1 MSCKYLMNGKY
12 YNNFEELLNT
22 FSPNQIKSATANVG
36 TYSANNNDIRYS
48 INSTTPLSVK
58 EQTEVINDLVANG
71 EESAFAKLQETN
83 WYKGLSEEQKQN
95 INPSN
100 IDKVLTNL
108 IANKKAEYNQIKVQR
123 RNAVKIWKEK
133 WFANKGG
140 LIEPFLNARDKATG
154 LANWEI
160 RVARNTV
167 TNLNKE
173 AKKIG
178 FVKDSD
184 WETFNKALGGDLS
197 AIQSLPITI
206 KPFVNTMR
214 AQIDGLSMQL
224 IENNLVTKEQAIAI
238 EENLGKYITRG
249 YKIFEGQDSVE
260 KISKKFYRQLFKKDN
275 SIVARFDTDKW
286 ANAVTVYQQNVL
298 NEIEMENSDKY
309 AELDTEEKKQSFAR
323 QDGERRLLEYIA
335 SLESDYKQKGSAIGA
350 DTSVLEQRKEVP
362 TPIRRLLGEYT
373 DPRTSFLLTI
383 SRVSNLA
390 YQRKFL
396 SQVKEIGMGTL
407 FFEEGDVN
415 IPTTHF
421 VKIASDSNNRYSPLN
436 GLYTTPE
443 FKEIFL
449 DIPENTQ
456 NDFIKLWIKATG
468 LVKVGKTVLSPIT
481 QAVNFNAN
489 FGFLIHNGLILDVKQ
504 FGKAFQ
510 AFADDM
516 TDGKLNNEI
525 IKELVEENILGQ
537 NIAFNELEKDFGVNM
552 EKEVLRT
559 LSQSKTVKTAKDVLS
574 MPFRLY
580 KASDDFFKAFAYY
593 AEADRYAD
601 AYFGKKYKELV
612 GEERDKIRKIASEVV
627 KNTMPNYDRR
637 YKAADVARKGS
648 YNLLGN
654 FLSFQAE
661 SIRTKINSIQYA
673 LSDIKNEQTR
683 KAGLKRLAG
692 IISYE
697 TIYMGVTTYLTKAM
711 GMGMVGLLGFFDD
724 DDEDEKNKKFNLMIP
739 EWGRAT
745 EKYAVQEKD
754 GTITWYAYGNSN
766 PYGIW
771 YKTANAYFNG
781 STNTKGGLVSVFD
794 ELLSPFLGTEMSF
807 KWANNTFVSEEND
820 YGVSLLTAK
829 SKVDYTIDKL
839 SPTIVKVIKDNTDS
853 SKTNDFDIY
862 NLIGIKKYNFDPTQ
876 QLGYKYNDYAVLLAD
891 LESQKYALEKKVEN
905 GKATVEEIKE
915 KWEDLDNKQK
925 EIADEFREVKN
936 AFETFGADSEI
947 INAKAQKKFNFKY
960 NAMND
965 WWDYINR
972 TDEED
977 DK

>member
-1 MSCKYLMNGKY
+1 M
-12 YNNFEELLNT
+12 
-22 FSPNQIKSATANVG
+22 
-36 TYSANNNDIRYS
+36 
-48 INSTTPLSVK
+48 
-58 EQTEVINDLVANG
+58 
-71 EESAFAKLQETN
+71 
-83 WYKGLSEEQKQN
+83 
-95 INPSN
+95 PS
-100 IDKVLTNL
+100 
-108 IANKKAEYNQIKVQR
+108 
-123 RNAVKIWKEK
+123 
-133 WFANKGG
+133 
-140 LIEPFLNARDKATG
+140 
-154 LANWEI
+154 
-160 RVARNTV
+160 
-167 TNLNKE
+167 
-173 AKKIG
+173 
-178 FVKDSD
+178 
-184 WETFNKALGGDLS
+184 
-197 AIQSLPITI
+197 
-206 KPFVNTMR
+206 
-214 AQIDGLSMQL
+214 
-224 IENNLVTKEQAIAI
+224 
-238 EENLGKYITRG
+238 
-249 YKIFEGQDSVE
+249 
-260 KISKKFYRQLFKKDN
+260 
-275 SIVARFDTDKW
+275 
-286 ANAVTVYQQNVL
+286 
-298 NEIEMENSDKY
+298 
-309 AELDTEEKKQSFAR
+309 
-323 QDGERRLLEYIA
+323 
-335 SLESDYKQKGSAIGA
+335 
-350 DTSVLEQRKEVP
+350 
-362 TPIRRLLGEYT
+362 PIRRLLGEYT

-449 DIPENTQ
+449 DIPENNQ

-525 IKELVEENILGQ
+525 VKELVEENILGQ

-637 YKAADVARKGS
+637 YKAADVPRKSS

-781 STNTKGGLVSVFD
+781 STNTKGGLVSVLYRD
-794 ELLSPFLGTEMSF
+794 
-807 KWANNTFVSEEND
+807 
-820 YGVSLLTAK
+820 
-829 SKVDYTIDKL
+829 
-839 SPTIVKVIKDNTDS
+839 
-853 SKTNDFDIY
+853 
-862 NLIGIKKYNFDPTQ
+862 
-876 QLGYKYNDYAVLLAD
+876 
-891 LESQKYALEKKVEN
+891 
-905 GKATVEEIKE
+905 
-915 KWEDLDNKQK
+915 WE
-925 EIADEFREVKN
+925 
-936 AFETFGADSEI
+936 T
-947 INAKAQKKFNFKY
+947 
-960 NAMND
+960 
-965 WWDYINR
+965 
-972 TDEED
+972 
-977 DK
+977 